1 MNPKISNFIS
11 RYRQS
16 VETILANI
24 EELNQLTKEATIL
37 NFAAIV
43 QPEDFEGEND
53 HITLQELVAA
63 VQTMTALEAFLVA
76 NNNAHYKALYELKR

>member
-1 MNPKISNFIS
+1 MSAKESNFIS
-11 RYRQS
+11 RYRAS

-37 NFAAIV
+37 NYGSTITD
-43 QPEDFEGEND
+43 EDFTGDND
-53 HITLQELVAA
+53 HMTRAKLLAA
-63 VQTMTALEAFLVA
+63 VGSMTAIEALLVA